1 MTNLTVTDGTR
12 IEVDLSDYAGSA
24 NKHRLF
30 NAASLNGDFDDVE
43 IVVRD
48 SNGVVSSPY
57 MFKKSETA
65 VDLYFIIGT
74 TIIIR

>member
-1 MTNLTVTDGTR
+1 MPVKARDPYIFWNFEK
-12 IEVDLSDYAGSA
+12 INSKME
-24 NKHRLF
+24 
-30 NAASLNGDFDDVE
+30 SLAEKFDDVE

-48 SNGVVSSPY
+48 SNGVVNSPY